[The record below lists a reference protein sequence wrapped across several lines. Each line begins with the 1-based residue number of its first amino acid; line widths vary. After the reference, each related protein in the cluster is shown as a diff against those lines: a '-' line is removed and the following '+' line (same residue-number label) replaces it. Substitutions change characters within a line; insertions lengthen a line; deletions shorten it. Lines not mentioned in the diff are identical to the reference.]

1 MNKLNSL
8 IQSVTLQSFGDEQG
22 NKPTYIIGQGLK
34 GGTSLH
40 QSSEGPH
47 LISSIVG
54 PVHFYHDS
62 KSTVMN
68 RDTREAMTDF
78 EQRWKEE
85 YKKKLDSE
93 PYRTLYSNQS
103 ECLQL
108 GTKLATEAAEE
119 AYRASNARGRISV
132 KIVDLKR
139 FKDEGGEEFI
149 VGNHEVDR
157 WQKR

>member
-8 IQSVTLQSFGDEQG
+8 IESVTLQSFGDEQG
-22 NKPTYIIGQGLK
+22 NKPTYIIGQELK

-47 LISSIVG
+47 LISSIMG
-54 PVHFYHDS
+54 PVHFCHDS

-78 EQRWKEE
+78 GKRWKEE

-93 PYRTLYSNQS
+93 PYRSPYSNQS
-103 ECLQL
+103 ECMHS

-119 AYRASNARGRISV
+119 AYHASKARGCISV
-132 KIVDLKR
+132 KIVDLQR

-149 VGNHEVDR
+149 VGNHEIDR
-157 WQKR
+157 W